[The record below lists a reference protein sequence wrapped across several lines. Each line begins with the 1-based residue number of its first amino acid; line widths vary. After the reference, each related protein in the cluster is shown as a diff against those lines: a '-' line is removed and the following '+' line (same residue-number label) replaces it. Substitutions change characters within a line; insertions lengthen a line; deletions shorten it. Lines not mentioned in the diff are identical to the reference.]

1 MKKFLSEFKEFAL
14 RGNVLDMAIG
24 VVIGGAFG
32 KITTSLVNDVI
43 MPLVGML
50 IGGIDLGQLD
60 IVLKPAVMNGD
71 KVVTEAV
78 TLGIGTFLTTI
89 IDFILVAL
97 VIFIMIK
104 AINRFH
110 KKKEEAPAPEEPK
123 GPTSEELLTEIRDL
137 LNEYEFPGDDT
148 PIIKGSAYLALT
160 SESKDVNA
168 PEYKCILDLMDA
180 VDDYI
185 PTPERKADQPFLM
198 PVEDVF
204 TITGRGTVATGRV
217 ERGILKMSDEVEI
230 IGLTDER
237 RKSVVTG
244 IEMFRKL
251 LDFAEAGDNIGVLLR
266 GIQRTDIERGQVLSK
281 PGTIHPHTK
290 FKGQVYVLTK
300 DEGGRHT
307 PFFNNYRPQF
317 YFRTTDVTG
326 VISLPEGTEMCMP
339 GDNVVMDVELITPIA
354 IEEGLRFAIRE
365 GGRTVGSGVVTG
377 INE

>member
-24 VVIGGAFG
+24 VVIGG
-32 KITTSLVNDVI
+32 TSLVNDVI

-137 LNEYEFPGDDT
+137 LKE
-148 PIIKGSAYLALT
+148 
-160 SESKDVNA
+160 
-168 PEYKCILDLMDA
+168 
-180 VDDYI
+180 
-185 PTPERKADQPFLM
+185 
-198 PVEDVF
+198 
-204 TITGRGTVATGRV
+204 
-217 ERGILKMSDEVEI
+217 
-230 IGLTDER
+230 
-237 RKSVVTG
+237 KS
-244 IEMFRKL
+244 
-251 LDFAEAGDNIGVLLR
+251 
-266 GIQRTDIERGQVLSK
+266 Q
-281 PGTIHPHTK
+281 
-290 FKGQVYVLTK
+290 
-300 DEGGRHT
+300 
-307 PFFNNYRPQF
+307 
-317 YFRTTDVTG
+317 
-326 VISLPEGTEMCMP
+326 
-339 GDNVVMDVELITPIA
+339 
-354 IEEGLRFAIRE
+354 
-365 GGRTVGSGVVTG
+365 
-377 INE
+377 